1 MNQISRSVDSD
12 FTVLNR
18 RGTPHGP
25 IRRLLRHLR
34 AGEVI
39 GFSGDG

>member
-18 RGTPHGP
+18 SGTPHGLL
-25 IRRLLRHLR
+25 RRLLRHLR